1 MVIQEHL
8 NYFGSL
14 SLIVYAEYPDMTR
27 LKPPAPSASLSHCFS
42 VSVHHLGFKTCLV
55 RTVCRNKHCS
65 CDTFECTEMM
75 NGLDVLVTRHLQYGV
90 VATVLDPLVL
100 FRAIYYFLLCL
111 LAGCVRI
118 ITATVRRL
126 LMRLKLRKYTSR
138 FPTSHEGSFLSD
150 VCTYVSVFCSI
161 CMHFK

>member
-1 MVIQEHL
+1 M

-14 SLIVYAEYPDMTR
+14 SLIVHAEYPDMTR

-42 VSVHHLGFKTCLV
+42 VSVHHLGFKT
-55 RTVCRNKHCS
+55 S
-65 CDTFECTEMM
+65 CDRFECTEMM
-75 NGLDVLVTRHLQYGV
+75 NGLDVLVTCHLQYGV

-100 FRAIYYFLLCL
+100 FRAIFHFLLCL
-111 LAGCVRI
+111 LAGCVRK

-150 VCTYVSVFCSI
+150 VCTCVSVFCSI

>member
-1 MVIQEHL
+1 M
-8 NYFGSL
+8 
-14 SLIVYAEYPDMTR
+14 YAEYPDMTR

-111 LAGCVRI
+111 LAVCEDNHCNSEKAANEIKTEKIHIQISHKPRGQ
-118 ITATVRRL
+118 
-126 LMRLKLRKYTSR
+126 
-138 FPTSHEGSFLSD
+138 FPL
-150 VCTYVSVFCSI
+150 
-161 CMHFK
+161 